1 MEYKKKIKKKKPK
14 YQIKSCRGKKGG
26 CYFHGEIVGETKLRI
41 AA

>member
-1 MEYKKKIKKKKPK
+1 MKKQIQLKRKKKKKP
-14 YQIKSCRGKKGG
+14 YACRGKKGG